1 MRLTAAI
8 EVSIFLLAASSAV
21 AQPHNSVTAVRHWS
35 VGGVTRVAIVLSDQF
50 QVTGDRVHN
59 PERVFFD
66 IPDTRPL
73 LGQRLFIQEINEK
86 LLKKVRVAERTP
98 GITRVVLELGEG
110 VEATQSQLTNP
121 YRLMIELRMAE
132 AGSKPRSS
140 PPEAAP
146 PVVLEPPPVI
156 PVRMPP
162 VPKLPP
168 GERPRPPR
176 SRPTAVAKTVV
187 PVIAPVS
194 AETAKIQPSPREPL
208 PDAAPPLAQ
217 APEAKVEMGK
227 LQGPLPVA
235 PANYA
240 GAKSARLSSTG
251 QNSLTRVLGLKIN
264 RVVIDP
270 GHGGQ
275 NDGATGAKGL
285 VEKDLVLD
293 VSLRLGKL
301 ISERMGS
308 EVIYTRSDDTF
319 VPLEGRTALA
329 NDKKADLFLSIHANW
344 SPSPAAAGI
353 ETYYLN
359 FTDSQEALAL
369 AARENA
375 TSQKSVFELRDLI
388 EKISLHDKL
397 GESREF
403 ASRVQSSLY
412 ALSARNNPTE
422 KNRGVRRAPFVVLIG
437 ANMPSVLAEIGFLS
451 NPKEEALL
459 KKPEYRQKIAEAL
472 FKGVSRYS
480 EGLSHMQVAAK

>member
-1 MRLTAAI
+1 M
-8 EVSIFLLAASSAV
+8 
-21 AQPHNSVTAVRHWS
+21 
-35 VGGVTRVAIVLSDQF
+35 
-50 QVTGDRVHN
+50 
-59 PERVFFD
+59 
-66 IPDTRPL
+66 
-73 LGQRLFIQEINEK
+73 
-86 LLKKVRVAERTP
+86 
-98 GITRVVLELGEG
+98 
-110 VEATQSQLTNP
+110 
-121 YRLMIELRMAE
+121 
-132 AGSKPRSS
+132 
-140 PPEAAP
+140 
-146 PVVLEPPPVI
+146 
-156 PVRMPP
+156 
-162 VPKLPP
+162 
-168 GERPRPPR
+168 
-176 SRPTAVAKTVV
+176 
-187 PVIAPVS
+187 
-194 AETAKIQPSPREPL
+194 
-208 PDAAPPLAQ
+208 
-217 APEAKVEMGK
+217 
-227 LQGPLPVA
+227 
-235 PANYA
+235 
-240 GAKSARLSSTG
+240 
-251 QNSLTRVLGLKIN
+251 TRVLGLILN

-275 NDGATGAKGL
+275 NDGAVGAKGL

-329 NDKKADLFLSIHANW
+329 NEKKADLFLSIHANW
-344 SPSPAAAGI
+344 SPAPSAAGI

-359 FTDSQEALAL
+359 FTDSQDALAV

-375 TSQKSVFELRDLI
+375 TSQKSIFELHDLI

-403 ASRVQSSLY
+403 ANRIQSSLY
-412 ALSARNNPTE
+412 TLSSRNNPDE

-480 EGLSHMQVAAK
+480 EGLSHLQVAAK